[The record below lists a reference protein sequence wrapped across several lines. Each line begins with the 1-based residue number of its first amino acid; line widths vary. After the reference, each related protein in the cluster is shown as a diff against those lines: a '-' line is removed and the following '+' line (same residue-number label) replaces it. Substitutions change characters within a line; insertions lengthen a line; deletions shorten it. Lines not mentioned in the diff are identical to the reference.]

1 MIAETAPRIRSVH
14 LDARSPERFREVL
27 GELYR
32 EIERAT
38 ERGRKLLRGRTIW
51 HVNTTAS
58 GGGVAE
64 LLFAL
69 LPYVRGIGIDTRWVV
84 VGDGSDFFA
93 VTKRLH
99 NRLHGALGDDGQ
111 LGAAESRLYER
122 VLEEDGSLLAEH
134 VRPGDIVYL
143 HDPQTAGLVAP
154 MQAAGAKVVWRC
166 HVGVDEPN
174 ELAREA
180 WRFLLPYLLSADALV
195 FSRPQYVWEGMDPGK
210 VWIRP
215 PSIDP
220 SSAKNCELDPQLVD
234 EIVGAIGLGENRPST
249 PPVFS
254 RMDGSPGR
262 IEHGADVIQEAPLPA
277 GAPLVAQ
284 VSRWDRLKDPLG
296 LMRCF
301 AEHLHHPDAHLL
313 LAGPAVAAVSD
324 DPEGAVVLEEV
335 TSAWRDLPDP
345 VRRRVHLVSL
355 PMDNRQENA
364 TMVNALQRRADVV
377 VQKSLAEGFG
387 LTVLEAM
394 WKGRPVVA
402 SGVGGIQDQIVDGVS
417 GVLVADPGDLE
428 GFATAIESL
437 LADEARSARIGAAA
451 RERVIESFLGVR
463 RLVEYLEL
471 VAAVAPRS

>member
-1 MIAETAPRIRSVH
+1 
-14 LDARSPERFREVL
+14 
-27 GELYR
+27 
-32 EIERAT
+32 
-38 ERGRKLLRGRTIW
+38 
-51 HVNTTAS
+51 
-58 GGGVAE
+58 VAE

-99 NRLHGALGDDGQ
+99 NRLHGARGDDGE
-111 LGAAESRLYER
+111 LGAAESGLYER

-174 ELAREA
+174 EIAREA
-180 WRFLLPYLLSADALV
+180 WRFLLPYLQSADALV
-195 FSRPQYVWEGMDPGK
+195 FSRPQYVWEGMDPDK

-220 SSAKNCELDPQLVD
+220 SSAKNCELDPQLID
-234 EIVGAIGLGENRPST
+234 DIVGAIGLGENRPST

-262 IEHGADVIQEAPLPA
+262 IEHGADVVQEAPLPA
-277 GAPLVAQ
+277 GAPLIAQ

-335 TSAWRDLPDP
+335 TSAWRELPDP
-345 VRRRVHLVSL
+345 IRRRVHLVSL

-387 LTVLEAM
+387 LTVAEAM
-394 WKGRPVVA
+394 WKARPVVA
-402 SGVGGIQDQIVDGVS
+402 SAVGGIQDQISDGEDGS
-417 GVLVADPGDLE
+417 LVRDPYDLSAF
-428 GFATAIESL
+428 GTAVARL
-437 LADEARSARIGAAA
+437 LADPPLARRLGDAAHRTVA
-451 RERVIESFLGVR
+451 SRFLGDR
-463 RLVEYLEL
+463 HLEQYADLVETVLRRRQTTE
-471 VAAVAPRS
+471 P